1 MIIIRYVR
9 TSKNNKFTFGIQ
21 MFMYMIINIFLLLRL
36 DELTGNK
43 IKYTLVSLC
52 IFISTILWIISI
64 VVFFKNK
71 KHK

>member
-1 MIIIRYVR
+1 
-9 TSKNNKFTFGIQ
+9 